1 MGIRFFVGAP
11 VVGLVAI
18 SSVLGASACAAEGG
32 LIDDDS
38 GVIQYAPSDAT
49 AVKDAKS
56 DAKATVDATT
66 APEDAGS
73 DAYVDAG
80 DSGKPLDGGD
90 GGAKDGGDAGDGGTA
105 VSCNATNTCSSATSL
120 GSMSGD
126 TGKAI
131 VTKTG
136 YLSTWLKIDV
146 TEDDHSILSA
156 QDLSAQFALG
166 SPVGSN
172 YDLYVYDG
180 CSTLVNQSTNLTGT
194 DSVNASWVDQRPS
207 HDDLKTLYVYV
218 KYQGG
223 DCKSS
228 SPWSLQVR
236 GNYP

>member
-1 MGIRFFVGAP
+1 MGIRLVVGAP
-11 VVGLVAI
+11 IVGLVAI
-18 SSVLGASACAAEGG
+18 SCVFGAAACAAEGG
-32 LIDDDS
+32 LVDEDS
-38 GVIQYAPSDAT
+38 GLIQYAPSDAS
-49 AVKDAKS
+49 AAKDAKA
-56 DAKATVDATT
+56 DAKVTVDATT
-66 APEDAGS
+66 EPEDGGV
-73 DAYVDAG
+73 DAHFDAG
-80 DSGKPLDGGD
+80 DSGKPVDGGD
-90 GGAKDGGDAGDGGTA
+90 GGVKDGGDAGDGGTT

-126 TGKAI
+126 TGSAI

-146 TEDDHSILSA
+146 TEDDSSWLSA
-156 QDLSAQFALG
+156 HDLSAQFSLG

-180 CSTLVNQSTNLTGT
+180 CSTLINQSTNLTGT
-194 DSVNASWVDQRPS
+194 DSVSASWVDQRPA
-207 HDDLKTLYVYV
+207 HDDKKTLYVYV
-218 KYQGG
+218 KYQNG